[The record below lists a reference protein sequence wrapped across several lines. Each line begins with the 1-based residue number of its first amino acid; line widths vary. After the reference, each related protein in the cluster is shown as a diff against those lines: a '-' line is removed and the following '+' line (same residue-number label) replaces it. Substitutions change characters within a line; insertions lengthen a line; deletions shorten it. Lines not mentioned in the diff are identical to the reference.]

1 MVPPQSI
8 QYPFIIRTALI
19 SVLAAD
25 IGRFSIRR
33 TGPIVSRNPF
43 RHSTVL
49 FDLHRFPQSPGVLL
63 WEHTSQRCA
72 QPPIPVGNIFTLG
85 TADRSLSKGIHGVQI
100 GLHGRCFAL
109 VLPGAIDRPPLRP
122 PHRRKLRLDSGT
134 ASIRHVREI
143 LLLDEIKKRCHRN
156 ATIPL
161 YLLLGAVTFPWSSIE
176 PSMDGTSRVLVRSG
190 CYIRR
195 SRSRVEV
202 KSVGVIRRNG

>member
-1 MVPPQSI
+1 MCTTTNSCGKYLHPRYGRQIAIKGDSWCANWFTWSVFRS
-8 QYPFIIRTALI
+8 RTT
-19 SVLAAD
+19 
-25 IGRFSIRR
+25 GR
-33 TGPIVSRNPF
+33 
-43 RHSTVL
+43 
-49 FDLHRFPQSPGVLL
+49 
-63 WEHTSQRCA
+63 
-72 QPPIPVGNIFTLG
+72 
-85 TADRSLSKGIHGVQI
+85 
-100 GLHGRCFAL
+100 
-109 VLPGAIDRPPLRP
+109 DRPPLRP